1 MKKALKLF
9 VCSFLLLG
17 VFGCSNSNDQSNTKS
32 DKKDTEVKEETN
44 KADDKNTI
52 NTKDD
57 TKTTATLEEKYNQL
71 QKALEKEGMS
81 YILEVKRHS
90 PSKGQIVSTF
100 DFKAIA
106 KEYEMIGA
114 DAISVVTEPDFFKGD
129 DDFLREIKRIVKIPV
144 LRKDFVVDEYM
155 VYEAKILGA
164 DAILLIAGVLDEI
177 TLMRCV
183 NLAHNLGMSA
193 IVETHSS
200 MQVKKALRVGAKII
214 GVNNRDLRDFSVDLN
229 TTLKL
234 RDMVDD
240 DVIFISESGIK
251 TREDIELLEKHRVN
265 GVLIGETM
273 MKSHDKRHTL
283 EVLKGL
289 DEED

>member
-17 VFGCSNSNDQSNTKS
+17 VFGCSNSNDKSNTKS

-100 DFKAIA
+100 DF
-106 KEYEMIGA
+106 
-114 DAISVVTEPDFFKGD
+114 
-129 DDFLREIKRIVKIPV
+129 
-144 LRKDFVVDEYM
+144 
-155 VYEAKILGA
+155 
-164 DAILLIAGVLDEI
+164 
-177 TLMRCV
+177 
-183 NLAHNLGMSA
+183 
-193 IVETHSS
+193 
-200 MQVKKALRVGAKII
+200 
-214 GVNNRDLRDFSVDLN
+214 
-229 TTLKL
+229 
-234 RDMVDD
+234 
-240 DVIFISESGIK
+240 IFIFITIFSTTYKFFSK
-251 TREDIELLEKHRVN
+251 N
-265 GVLIGETM
+265 
-273 MKSHDKRHTL
+273 
-283 EVLKGL
+283 
-289 DEED
+289 